1 MVKVLL
7 VLTLGEDEAVTV
19 TVKVKV
25 PYPPASPESTPVEL
39 LTLMLPGAL
48 PLVIAQWY
56 GPTPP
61 VTESGVE

>member
-7 VLTLGEDEAVTV
+7 VLAWGEDESVTV

-25 PYPPASPESTPVEL
+25 PSPPASPESTPVEL
-39 LTLMLPGAL
+39 LILMLPGAL
-48 PLVIAQWY
+48 PLVIAHVY

-61 VTESGVE
+61 VTASVVE